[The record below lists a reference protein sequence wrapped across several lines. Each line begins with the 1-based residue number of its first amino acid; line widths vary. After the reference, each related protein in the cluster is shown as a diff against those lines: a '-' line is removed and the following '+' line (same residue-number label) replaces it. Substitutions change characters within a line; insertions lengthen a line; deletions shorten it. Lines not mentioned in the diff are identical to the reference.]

1 MRINRF
7 RRDDRGAAAVE
18 FALVLPILVV
28 LVFGIVDFGRAL
40 FAYNYLTSA
49 VREGG
54 RFAAVQG
61 SASAEGA
68 VRDRM
73 TTYLGQL
80 NSLALPPVPA
90 DKITS
95 VPDDPGNPAMARYIT
110 VSITGYELEP
120 ITPIPAL
127 LGITTFTFSPSAV
140 FRWERAEE
148 P

>member
-1 MRINRF
+1 MRITRF

-54 RFAAVQG
+54 RFAAVQN
-61 SASAEGA
+61 SASAQAA
-68 VRDRM
+68 VQTRM
-73 TTYLGQL
+73 VDYLAQL
-80 NSLALPPVPA
+80 NTLALPAVPA
-90 DKITS
+90 AKITS
-95 VPDDPGNPAMARYIT
+95 VPDNLANPRYIT
-110 VSITGYELEP
+110 VTITDYELAP

-127 LGITTFTFSPSAV
+127 LGISTFRFSPSAV
-140 FRWERAEE
+140 FRWERADE